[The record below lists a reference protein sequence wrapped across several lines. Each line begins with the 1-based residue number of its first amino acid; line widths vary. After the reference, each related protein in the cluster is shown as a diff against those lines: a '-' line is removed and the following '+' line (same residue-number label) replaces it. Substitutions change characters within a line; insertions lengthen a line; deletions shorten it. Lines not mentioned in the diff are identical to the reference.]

1 MYLQLLTTQG
11 ESTVNQ
17 PPIQISKQ
25 NFSMGTSLN
34 CDFQLP
40 DTGAISSI
48 HAVISDNNGQ
58 LIITDQGE
66 FTPVWL
72 NGKALGFGESSEL
85 HAGDML
91 RISTQLI
98 KMCELEVGLTPMPT
112 QHIPY
117 DFLPFT
123 DHYSIPLST
132 TARVAT
138 HSNLPRAQKTSEL
151 DQLFS
156 LNSTV
161 NTMSSP
167 SYLDPLHALSQA
179 EQVSPIHFA
188 QSRNTHHGYITA
200 DDAIDALFG
209 IKK

>member
-17 PPIQISKQ
+17 PPIRISKQ
-25 NFSMGTSLN
+25 SFSLGISLN
-34 CDFQLP
+34 SDLQLP
-40 DTGAISSI
+40 DTGAISAI
-48 HAVISDNNGQ
+48 HAVISENNGQ
-58 LIITDQGE
+58 LTITDQGE

-85 HAGDML
+85 HIGDIL

-98 KMCELEVGLTPMPT
+98 KTCELEVEPAQMPAPHT
-112 QHIPY
+112 PY
-117 DFLPFT
+117 DVLSFT
-123 DHYSIPLST
+123 DHYSKPLSP
-132 TARVAT
+132 TATVGT
-138 HSNLPRAQKTSEL
+138 HSNLPLVQKTSEL

-161 NTMSSP
+161 STMSSP

-179 EQVSPIHFA
+179 EQDSPSDLA
-188 QSRNTHHGYITA
+188 QSRNTHHSHITA